1 MPPDGIRG
9 AVAGDNAAQLKST
22 LVGGIAVLLWSALPL
37 LTSFATRLP
46 PFQLAAMTFAIA
58 ALAALVKWIAR
69 GESIAGHL
77 NQPVAAWAVGVGGL
91 FGYHAFYFAAMRNA
105 PTVDVSL
112 IAYLWPVLIVLFS
125 SLLPGERVRWN
136 HIAGVALGFA
146 GCALLVT
153 NGGRVAFRAEYALG
167 YMLAFAC
174 PLIWGGY
181 SVLNRLLGA
190 VPTDAVGGFCA
201 ATAILAALSHFAFET
216 TIVPAGGEFL
226 AIVLLGLGPVGAAFF
241 AWDHGTKH
249 GDIRLLGVLSYAA
262 PLISTLL
269 LIGFG
274 RAAATI
280 AVALACALIVGGA
293 LIASRGR

>member
-1 MPPDGIRG
+1 
-9 AVAGDNAAQLKST
+9 VAEARARLRAT

-37 LTSFATRLP
+37 LTSYATRIP
-46 PFQLAAMTFAIA
+46 AFELASITFAIA
-58 ALAALVKWIAR
+58 ALAAFTKWIAL
-69 GESIAGHL
+69 GESIARHL
-77 NQPVAAWAVGVGGL
+77 RQPVAAWAVGVGGL

-112 IAYLWPVLIVLFS
+112 IAYLWPVMIVLLS

-146 GCALLVT
+146 GCVLLVT
-153 NGGRVAFRAEYALG
+153 NGGRVAFRGEYALG
-167 YMLAFAC
+167 YALAFAC

-201 ATAILAALSHFAFET
+201 ATAILAALAHLAFET
-216 TIVPAGGEFL
+216 TAMPSAAEWP

-269 LIGFG
+269 LIAFG
-274 RAAATI
+274 RAAATL

-293 LIASRGR
+293 LVASRKR